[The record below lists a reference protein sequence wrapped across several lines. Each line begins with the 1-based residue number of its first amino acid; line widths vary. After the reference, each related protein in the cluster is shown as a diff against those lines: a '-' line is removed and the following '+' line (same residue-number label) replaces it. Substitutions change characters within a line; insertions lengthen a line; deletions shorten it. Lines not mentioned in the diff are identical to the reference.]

1 MTKNKFNFEYGLI
14 GNPLEQSYSPTL
26 HKIFGQYDY
35 QLCPLESSELDAF
48 FEASQFNATNV
59 TIPYKEAVIPYLD
72 DIDPLAKT
80 IQAVNTIVNMDG
92 KLMGYNTDI
101 LGMKALLEKNQISLL
116 NKNILILGTGGT
128 AKTAKTLCQEL
139 KSRNIYLV
147 SRKKTDDTITY
158 QQAQQI
164 DDIEIIINTTPLGMY
179 GETLDQTPISLES
192 FKKLE
197 AVVDV
202 IYNPLK
208 TRFIL
213 EAESKGIKTCN
224 GLYMLIMQAYYAS
237 QLFLYHEIIADQ
249 ISLKLADQVYQQLLS
264 EKANI
269 VLIGM
274 PSSGKT
280 TIAKLLANITKRPLI
295 DTDMLI
301 EEREHLHPAE
311 IIRQKGEAYFRQIEQ
326 EIISDIAYHSGQI
339 IATGGGSI
347 LATKNQAALKANSK
361 IYFLDRPLDELIPS
375 ASRPLSSTFSALE
388 KTYQAR
394 YPIYKK
400 LADEIIVIDKSA
412 SEIASKIKEVHYNDN

>member
-1 MTKNKFNFEYGLI
+1 
-14 GNPLEQSYSPTL
+14 
-26 HKIFGQYDY
+26 
-35 QLCPLESSELDAF
+35 
-48 FEASQFNATNV
+48 
-59 TIPYKEAVIPYLD
+59 
-72 DIDPLAKT
+72 
-80 IQAVNTIVNMDG
+80 
-92 KLMGYNTDI
+92 
-101 LGMKALLEKNQISLL
+101 
-116 NKNILILGTGGT
+116 
-128 AKTAKTLCQEL
+128 
-139 KSRNIYLV
+139 
-147 SRKKTDDTITY
+147 
-158 QQAQQI
+158 
-164 DDIEIIINTTPLGMY
+164 
-179 GETLDQTPISLES
+179 
-192 FKKLE
+192 
-197 AVVDV
+197 
-202 IYNPLK
+202 
-208 TRFIL
+208 
-213 EAESKGIKTCN
+213 
-224 GLYMLIMQAYYAS
+224 MLIMQAYYAS

-388 KTYQAR
+388 KTYLAR